1 MEDSSPPFSLNR
13 VQAGYSQDV
22 PDEGSLFNVS
32 PLSPGLLFRPSRG
45 GQSPSAQWVLF
56 PTTLDDFDD
65 SVLGDPIIYARCEHF
80 PGSES
85 PLSLPVYAWPS
96 GSAFLLDPTVFQTVL
111 ASGTSSL
118 PAAGTSAA
126 APPIYLGDSW
136 LLETGLPGCPYRF
149 SESGGLPFSD
159 RNPAYG
165 LQLHHPRLLEFVGAP
180 ESARLLD
187 CSPTFW
193 VDQQGKEQAMAAA
206 INIQRE
212 AGIMLSNLQILS
224 QFARALHRMS
234 FSMMA
239 LGIGQ
244 SLFTRAEVDDLSPA
258 PRAARA
264 ASYMSAMGLWC
275 PQTGP
280 GDAGPVP
287 VSSCRSCMNFKYCFP
302 EDQLPPG

>member
-1 MEDSSPPFSLNR
+1 M
-13 VQAGYSQDV
+13 
-22 PDEGSLFNVS
+22 S
-32 PLSPGLLFRPSRG
+32 PLSPGLFRPSRG
-45 GQSPSAQWVLF
+45 GQSPPAEGVLL

-65 SVLGDPIIYARCEHF
+65 SVLGDLITYAWCEHF

-85 PLSLPVYAWPS
+85 TLSLPVYAWPS
-96 GSAFLLDPTVFQTVL
+96 GSTFMLDPTVFQTVL

-126 APPIYLGDSW
+126 APPMDLGDGR

-159 RNPAYG
+159 GNPAYG
-165 LQLHHPRLLEFVGAP
+165 LQLHHPRFLEFVGAP

-193 VDQQGKEQAMAAA
+193 VDQLGKEEAMAAA
-206 INIQRE
+206 INLQRD
-212 AGIMLSNLQILS
+212 AGVMLSNLQILS
-224 QFARALHRMS
+224 QFATALHRMS

-239 LGIGQ
+239 WGSGQ
-244 SLFTRAEVDDLSPA
+244 SLFPRTEVDDLSPA

-264 ASYMSAMGLWC
+264 ASYMSVMGL
-275 PQTGP
+275 
-280 GDAGPVP
+280 
-287 VSSCRSCMNFKYCFP
+287 
-302 EDQLPPG
+302 